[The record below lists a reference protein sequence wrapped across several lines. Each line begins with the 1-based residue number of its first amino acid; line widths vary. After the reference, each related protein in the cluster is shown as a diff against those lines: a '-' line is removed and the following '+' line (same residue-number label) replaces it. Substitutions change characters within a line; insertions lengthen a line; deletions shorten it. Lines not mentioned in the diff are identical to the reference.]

1 MTTPEAKTTSDEAG
15 ASSHE
20 PRVDAPSPAPELS
33 IVLPMFNE
41 VDNVVPLLGEIE
53 EALGATR
60 FEVICVD
67 DGSRD
72 GTRELLRK
80 LVKDKPY
87 LRVVLFRR
95 NSGQSAA
102 FDAGFRVAT
111 GRVVVTMDAD
121 RQNDPKDIPRLVA
134 KLDEGFDLVTGWR
147 RDRKDG
153 MFLRK
158 VPSRIAN
165 AFIRWV
171 TGTRIHDLGCS
182 LKVYK
187 REITDE
193 IRLYGEM
200 HRFLVPL
207 AEHQGAHVT
216 ELEVNHRARTAGVS
230 KYGLSRTVK
239 VLLDLL
245 TVWFFRRYQTKPIY
259 VFGGVGFAM
268 LATSFA
274 LSAYVLYEKLALDI
288 WVHRNPL
295 FSIAAFAGLLGMQSL
310 GMGLL
315 AEIIVRTYFE
325 SQGRSPYP
333 IAERL
338 GFGAGPPA
346 RTSAPP
352 RISAVEG
359 PSRAREP

>member
-1 MTTPEAKTTSDEAG
+1 MTEPEGRAI
-15 ASSHE
+15 
-20 PRVDAPSPAPELS
+20 ELS
-33 IVLPMFNE
+33 IILPMYDE

-53 EALGATR
+53 EALKLPGGGSTP
-60 FEVICVD
+60 FEVIAVD

-80 LVKDKPY
+80 LCKEKAY

-102 FDAGFRVAT
+102 FDAGFRAAS
-111 GRVVVTMDAD
+111 GRIVVTMDAD

-134 KLDEGFDLVTGWR
+134 KLEEGFDLVTGWR
-147 RDRKDG
+147 KDRKDG

-158 VPSRIAN
+158 VPSKIAN

-171 TGTRIHDLGCS
+171 TGTKIHDLGCS
-182 LKVYK
+182 LKVYR

-207 AEHQGAHVT
+207 AEHQGARVT
-216 ELEVNHRARTAGVS
+216 ELEVGHRARTAGTS

-259 VFGGVGFAM
+259 VFGGAGFAM
-268 LATSFA
+268 LGTSVA
-274 LSAYVLYEKLALDI
+274 LASYVLYQKLALDV

-295 FSIAAFAGLLGMQSL
+295 FSLAAFSALLGVQSL

-338 GFGAGPPA
+338 GFPEPKRKRPGES
-346 RTSAPP
+346 SAKD
-352 RISAVEG
+352 EG
-359 PSRAREP
+359 PETVAPEEGS

>member
-1 MTTPEAKTTSDEAG
+1 MTDERTDG
-15 ASSHE
+15 
-20 PRVDAPSPAPELS
+20 PELS
-33 IVLPMFNE
+33 IVLPMYDE
-41 VDNVVPLLGEIE
+41 VDNVAPLLEEIE
-53 EALGATR
+53 AALSAHR
-60 FEVICVD
+60 FEVIAVD

-72 GTRELLRK
+72 GTRELLRR
-80 LVKDKPY
+80 LVGEKPY
-87 LRVVLFRR
+87 LRAIFFRR

-102 FDAGFRVAT
+102 FDAGFRAAS

-121 RQNDPKDIPRLVA
+121 RQNDPRDIPRLLA

-147 RDRKDG
+147 KHRKDAVL
-153 MFLRK
+153 LRTL
-158 VPSRIAN
+158 PSRAAN

-171 TGTRIHDLGCS
+171 TGTRVHDLGCS
-182 LKVYK
+182 LKVYR

-207 AEHQGAHVT
+207 AEHQGARVA
-216 ELEVNHRARTAGVS
+216 ELEVHHRARVAGAS
-230 KYGLSRTVK
+230 KYGLSRTLK

-245 TVWFFRRYQTKPIY
+245 TVWFFRRYHTKPIY
-259 VFGGVGFAM
+259 VFGGAGFVM
-268 LATSFA
+268 LA
-274 LSAYVLYEKLALDI
+274 LSVLLAAFVLYQKLALGV

-295 FSIAAFAGLLGMQSL
+295 FSIAAFSGLLGVQSL

-315 AEIIVRTYFE
+315 AETLVRTYFE

-338 GFGAGPPA
+338 GFPDDGRASN
-346 RTSAPP
+346 R
-352 RISAVEG
+352 
-359 PSRAREP
+359 SRLGKLQVATH